1 MNKNKTLIS
10 SLLNSNDDSNDK
22 IFDYTEFRNS
32 LKNVYDY
39 ELVESFNDTNN
50 TSVHREILIEEFNKR
65 DYLLLTECVSNLVSQ
80 YIDSNISITSIK
92 NLLIEICN
100 NKNIPFPL
108 RIMAIQSFETP
119 KENISVKDNTC
130 FLINL
135 YTNILEQISNEN
147 SEYHTTN
154 QVSTTFFW
162 DIFKKIL
169 ESPEENK
176 EDIDIILSR
185 LINIAKIVFNNKTL
199 NEEFRYK
206 LLQSINKSLSI
217 NIDFKSSIFE
227 EFLSLEL
234 SDYKYYIY
242 TCQMLHNINKLENN
256 HLSIVYNLTKNRE
269 LTQNAIADI
278 ADFFLGV
285 NNDEYKLI
293 GKQLLESVS
302 FDGKSIKTFYNN
314 AQNIHHI
321 DVDKSINP
329 FIEKLIDMNFE
340 TKVPNM
346 EDEDAYSKFLQTF
359 ITNIE
364 NHATDFCFS
373 DENKTRIKHAITRF
387 ILDNTLYSSFNISLL
402 QLLIKAYLYIQVHPF
417 KDELL
422 KRMCEELSEMSDTC
436 TTGHIYRLVNIF
448 SSYDVEMTMPVE
460 EEIKSC
466 VFARL
471 QKAISLKSDE
481 EQDAIYEVIGSS
493 DDIKKKEK
501 KKIETLKEI
510 KGEEEYIDEDLLMN
524 KQEDPEIEFNRL
536 MGKDI
541 EKLYEELRKEYVDQ
555 GIIDVQTYITYVRK
569 AISLFQIG
577 EKI

>member
-1 MNKNKTLIS
+1 
-10 SLLNSNDDSNDK
+10 
-22 IFDYTEFRNS
+22 
-32 LKNVYDY
+32 
-39 ELVESFNDTNN
+39 
-50 TSVHREILIEEFNKR
+50 
-65 DYLLLTECVSNLVSQ
+65 
-80 YIDSNISITSIK
+80 
-92 NLLIEICN
+92 
-100 NKNIPFPL
+100 
-108 RIMAIQSFETP
+108 
-119 KENISVKDNTC
+119 
-130 FLINL
+130 
-135 YTNILEQISNEN
+135 
-147 SEYHTTN
+147 
-154 QVSTTFFW
+154 
-162 DIFKKIL
+162 
-169 ESPEENK
+169 
-176 EDIDIILSR
+176 
-185 LINIAKIVFNNKTL
+185 
-199 NEEFRYK
+199 
-206 LLQSINKSLSI
+206 
-217 NIDFKSSIFE
+217 
-227 EFLSLEL
+227 
-234 SDYKYYIY
+234 
-242 TCQMLHNINKLENN
+242 MLHNINKLENN

-471 QKAISLKSDE
+471 QKAISLKADE

-510 KGEEEYIDEDLLMN
+510 KGEEEYIDEDLLVN

>member
-176 EDIDIILSR
+176 DDILLVLDR
-185 LINIAKIVFNNKTL
+185 LINIAKIVFNNNLL

-206 LLQSINKSLSI
+206 LLQSIHKSQSI
-217 NIDFKSSIFE
+217 NTDFKCSIFN
-227 EFLSLEL
+227 EFLNLNL

-242 TCQMLHNINKLENN
+242 TCQMLNNINKLENK
-256 HLSIVYNLTKNRE
+256 HLSIVYSLTKTRE

-278 ADFFLGV
+278 ADFLLGTSD
-285 NNDEYKLI
+285 DEYKLI
-293 GKQLLESVS
+293 GKTLLESVS

-346 EDEDAYSKFLQTF
+346 EDEDAYSKFLQKF
-359 ITNIE
+359 ITDIE
-364 NHATDFCFS
+364 KNANEFGFS

-387 ILDNTLYSSFNISLL
+387 IFDNTLYSSFNISLL

-448 SSYDVEMTMPVE
+448 SAYDVEMTMPVE

-493 DDIKKKEK
+493 DDIKNKEK

>member
-10 SLLNSNDDSNDK
+10 SLFNSNDDTYNK
-22 IFDYTEFRNS
+22 IIDYTEFRNY
-32 LKNVYDY
+32 LKNIYDY
-39 ELVESFNDTNN
+39 ELVESFNNTNN

-65 DYLLLTECVSNLVSQ
+65 DHLLLTECVSNLVSQ
-80 YIDSNISITSIK
+80 YIDSNISITSVK

-119 KENISVKDNTC
+119 KENISIKDNTS

-135 YTNILEQISNEN
+135 YTNILEQIINEN
-147 SEYHTTN
+147 SEYHTTK

-176 EDIDIILSR
+176 DDILLVLDR
-185 LINIAKIVFNNKTL
+185 LINIAKIVFNNNSL

-206 LLQSINKSLSI
+206 LLQSINKSHSI
-217 NIDFKSSIFE
+217 NTDFKCSIFN
-227 EFLSLEL
+227 EFLNLNL

-242 TCQMLHNINKLENN
+242 TCQMLYNINKLSNK

-278 ADFFLGV
+278 ADFLLGTSD
-285 NNDEYKLI
+285 DEYKLI
-293 GKQLLESVS
+293 GKTLLESVS

-314 AQNIHHI
+314 TQNIHHI

-340 TKVPNM
+340 TKVPNI

-364 NHATDFCFS
+364 NHAADFSFS
-373 DENKTRIKHAITRF
+373 YDNKTRIKNAITRF

-402 QLLIKAYLYIQVHPF
+402 QLLIKSYLYIQVHPF

-448 SSYDVEMTMPVE
+448 SAYDVEMTMPVE

-493 DDIKKKEK
+493 DDIKNKEK
-501 KKIETLKEI
+501 KKIETVI
-510 KGEEEYIDEDLLMN
+510 KTQGDEEYIDDYLLIN
-524 KQEDPEIEFNRL
+524 KQEDPEIEFNKL

-541 EKLYEELRKEYVDQ
+541 HQLYEELRSEYVEQ
-555 GIIDVQTYITYVRK
+555 GITDEQSYITYVRK
-569 AISLFQIG
+569 AISLFQVG

>member
-10 SLLNSNDDSNDK
+10 SLFNSNDDTYNK
-22 IFDYTEFRNS
+22 IIDYTEFRNY
-32 LKNVYDY
+32 LKNIYDY
-39 ELVESFNDTNN
+39 ELVESFNNTNN

-65 DYLLLTECVSNLVSQ
+65 DHLLLTECVSNLVSQ
-80 YIDSNISITSIK
+80 YIDSNISITSVK

-119 KENISVKDNTC
+119 KENISIKDNTS
-130 FLINL
+130 FLIKL
-135 YTNILEQISNEN
+135 YTNILEQIINEN
-147 SEYHTTN
+147 SEYHTTK

-169 ESPEENK
+169 ESQEENK
-176 EDIDIILSR
+176 DDILLVLDR
-185 LINIAKIVFNNKTL
+185 LINIAKIVFNNNSL

-206 LLQSINKSLSI
+206 LLQSINKSHSI
-217 NIDFKSSIFE
+217 NTDFKFSIFN
-227 EFLSLEL
+227 EFLNLNL

-242 TCQMLHNINKLENN
+242 TCQMLYNINKLSNK

-278 ADFFLGV
+278 ADFLLGTSD
-285 NNDEYKLI
+285 DEYKLI
-293 GKQLLESVS
+293 GKTLLESVS

-314 AQNIHHI
+314 TQNIHHI

-340 TKVPNM
+340 TKVPNI

-364 NHATDFCFS
+364 NHAADFSFS
-373 DENKTRIKHAITRF
+373 YDNKTRIKNAITRF

-402 QLLIKAYLYIQVHPF
+402 QLLIKSYLYIQVHPF

-448 SSYDVEMTMPVE
+448 SAYDVEMTMPVE

-493 DDIKKKEK
+493 DDIKNKEK
-501 KKIETLKEI
+501 KKIETVI
-510 KGEEEYIDEDLLMN
+510 KTQGDEEYIDDYLLMN
-524 KQEDPEIEFNRL
+524 KQEDPEIEFNKL

-541 EKLYEELRKEYVDQ
+541 HQLYEELRSEYVEQ
-555 GIIDVQTYITYVRK
+555 GITDEQSYITYVRK
-569 AISLFQIG
+569 AISLFQVG